1 MARRCEF
8 IRPSA
13 LYIRLFIMFADYRIL
28 SMVEIMVECP
38 MCEGRAIVT
47 DENGNSR
54 CVRCNPKYPITGK
67 TRGLR
72 D

>member
-1 MARRCEF
+1 
-8 IRPSA
+8 
-13 LYIRLFIMFADYRIL
+13 MFADYRIL
-28 SMVEIMVECP
+28 SMVEIMLECP

-47 DENGNSR
+47 DEKGHSY
-54 CVRCNPKYPITGK
+54 CVACNPKPPLTGK

>member
-1 MARRCEF
+1 
-8 IRPSA
+8 
-13 LYIRLFIMFADYRIL
+13 MFVDYRIL
-28 SMVEIMVECP
+28 LMVKIMIECAL
-38 MCEGRAIVT
+38 CEGRAIFT

-54 CVRCNPKYPITGK
+54 CVRCNPKYPLTGK